1 MIRIWHLM
9 PAMLAVAVLAEA
21 QRNPYDAQRSSSAS
35 DAARRFDLTEEEQRC
50 YDQQHFTQQELQ
62 MLRTVDDKLRNGE
75 ITRVRS
81 TYPSNVSQTERE
93 MFKERIYSAITS
105 IAPNERAARIIK
117 EKLENFVHAR
127 SQRTLAATVRA
138 RVSSVLDVTS
148 LARGCH
154 SNLSPLIGFV

>member
-1 MIRIWHLM
+1 MILFLLDDSYTSPRQLTC
-9 PAMLAVAVLAEA
+9 ADCTNKDATEA
-21 QRNPYDAQRSSSAS
+21 RA
-35 DAARRFDLTEEEQRC
+35 EQRC

>member
-1 MIRIWHLM
+1 MCR
-9 PAMLAVAVLAEA
+9 
-21 QRNPYDAQRSSSAS
+21 
-35 DAARRFDLTEEEQRC
+35 RRFHNEQRC